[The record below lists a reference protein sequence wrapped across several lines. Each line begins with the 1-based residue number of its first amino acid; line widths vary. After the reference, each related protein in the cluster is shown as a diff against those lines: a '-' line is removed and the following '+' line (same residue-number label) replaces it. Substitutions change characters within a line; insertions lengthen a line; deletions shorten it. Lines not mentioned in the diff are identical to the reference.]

1 MESKEQ
7 TAVQVAESNSTP
19 TINNSSWLNFNVIHI
34 IIEVAA
40 LCGVAVYFSNKISV
54 LTKQVED
61 LNHRLEEQEET
72 IQKHE
77 EILKKLIAIRQ
88 QQVASYRSA
97 SPIPISTPS
106 NASSSCVGGV
116 CTLPTSEKNVVQQP
130 RLQSDPR
137 LEEAAKS
144 DPRLREVFKPTA
156 MVAIVASAS
165 DVQKN
170 DSPLPTITEVTEEN
184 LDEELKDELSEL
196 KEQ

>member
-19 TINNSSWLNFNVIHI
+19 TNNNSSWLNFNVIHI

-97 SPIPISTPS
+97 SPMPTSTPS
-106 NASSSCVGGV
+106 STSSCVGGV
-116 CTLPTSEKNVVQQP
+116 CTLPIPERNVVQQP
-130 RLQSDPR
+130 QLQSDPR
-137 LEEAAKS
+137 LQDVAKS
-144 DPRLREVFKPTA
+144 DPRLQEVLKPTA
-156 MVAIVASAS
+156 MVAIVTSTSNA
-165 DVQKN
+165 QKN
-170 DSPLPTITEVTEEN
+170 DSHLPTITEVTEEN